1 MEVSDTIQAPRD
13 EVFAFNAD
21 FRNWAGAFPGVSSVR
36 LVKEHY
42 EERVLEVFDSVKD
55 ERYTIVQR
63 VRAPE
68 KIVREIR
75 RRTMTGKATYTLTVA
90 TDGTRITFTM
100 NASLR
105 GYYRL
110 LGPFMKGRLSKSLI
124 AHFLEPVK
132 RVAAARGQRLNPIE
146 SEARVLVNLNG
157 HQ

>member
-36 LVKEHY
+36 LVKENY
-42 EERVLEVFDSVKD
+42 EERVFEVFDSVKD

-75 RRTMTGKATYTLTVA
+75 RRTMTGKATYTLTAA
-90 TDGTRITFTM
+90 TEGTRITFVM

-132 RVAAARGQRLNPIE
+132 RVAEARGQRLNPIE